1 LNLRKDIGFCFVEQ
15 DLTTEK
21 RFYVD
26 KKAPLVGI
34 FLFLPPILRAGA
46 LVLENNDYICRDMN
60 DKLVESIVEG
70 LQESKARGIRV
81 VDMTGIEEAAFSYF
95 VICEGTSATHV
106 YGIADGVMDY
116 LKEKYDVRSLGTVGM
131 QSRQWVAIDY
141 GYVLVHVFQPET
153 RAFYNLE
160 NLWADAPLTEIPDE
174 D

>member
-1 LNLRKDIGFCFVEQ
+1 
-15 DLTTEK
+15 
-21 RFYVD
+21 
-26 KKAPLVGI
+26 VGI